1 MNDKNYINL
10 DGLQLRGD
18 GESRLISGRAI
29 VFNSDS
35 KNMGGFVERIMP
47 QAITSELVENSDVFC
62 LYNHDKNQVLARSN
76 KGKGTLAL
84 DLDADGVNFMFEA
97 PNTSLGND
105 VLELVRRGD
114 LTSCSFGF
122 TMPNEKDA
130 LRWYRDEDGTLR
142 RDILKIDGLFDVSIV
157 NTPAYSE
164 TSVSVREMLDNI
176 DTIDQEL
183 DNKLN
188 EIEEL

>member
-18 GESRLISGRAI
+18 GESRLICGRAI

-35 KNMGGFVERIMP
+35 QNMGFIERIMP
-47 QAITSELVENSDVFC
+47 QAITSEVVENSDVFC

-97 PNTSLGND
+97 PHTSLGND

-122 TMPNEKDA
+122 TMPDEKDA
-130 LRWYRDEDGTLR
+130 QRWYRDEDGTLR
-142 RDILKIDGLFDVSIV
+142 RDILKINGLFDVSIV

-183 DNKLN
+183 NNKLN

>member
-1 MNDKNYINL
+1 MDKNYINL

-18 GESRLISGRAI
+18 GESRLITGRAI

-35 KNMGGFVERIMP
+35 KNMGFIERIMP
-47 QAITSELVENSDVFC
+47 QAITSEVVENSDVFC

-97 PNTSLGND
+97 PNTTLGND

-130 LRWYRDEDGTLR
+130 QRWYRDEDGTLR
-142 RDILKIDGLFDVSIV
+142 RDILKINGLFDVSIV

>member
-18 GESRLISGRAI
+18 GESRLITGRAI

-35 KNMGGFVERIMP
+35 KNMGFIERIMP
-47 QAITSELVENSDVFC
+47 QALTSEVVENSDVFC

-130 LRWYRDEDGTLR
+130 QRWYRDEDGTLR
-142 RDILKIDGLFDVSIV
+142 RDILKINGLFDVSIV

-164 TSVSVREMLDNI
+164 TSVSVREMLD
-176 DTIDQEL
+176 D
-183 DNKLN
+183 
-188 EIEEL
+188 IEEIDNGLDAKLKEIDEL